1 MAWISKIVGHGKE
14 DPEQLLANPANF
26 RTHTLFQ
33 RRVLEGAIDEIGF
46 IRSVIV
52 NVTTG
57 HVIDGHERIRLA
69 MERNEPFIDV
79 EYVELTPEEEL
90 KALTTLDPIAALAG
104 TDRPKLAE
112 TMAFANIKNDAL
124 TKLCGILAAQNGLD
138 KTLPT
143 PPAPAVPSGPPPSPV
158 RQVQL
163 FFDQET
169 YTEFIQLVV
178 AVAKHYQ
185 LTNQTDTVM
194 ETLRYAHRQFN
205 L

>member
-143 PPAPAVPSGPPPSPV
+143 PPRSCRAKRTTTIPRPSGSIVLRPRNLHRIYPIGRCGCQALPVDQSDRYRHGNATLCSPS
-158 RQVQL
+158 
-163 FFDQET
+163 
-169 YTEFIQLVV
+169 I
-178 AVAKHYQ
+178 
-185 LTNQTDTVM
+185 
-194 ETLRYAHRQFN
+194 
-205 L
+205 